1 MDRKYKDSIKKRS
14 IFISIFT
21 VIIFISLILRLYYLQ
36 IHKSEE
42 LTWAA
47 IRQRGKEISLSPK
60 RGVIYDRNLIP
71 LTNNQVISTVIVDK
85 RVIEKDNHLYNEIK
99 NNTFL
104 SLAEFKNMMKSNERL
119 L

>member
-1 MDRKYKDSIKKRS
+1 M
-14 IFISIFT
+14 
-21 VIIFISLILRLYYLQ
+21 IIFISLILRLYYLQ

-47 IRQRGKEISLSPK
+47 IRQRGGKEISLSPK
-60 RGVIYDRNLIP
+60 RGVIYDRNLIPP

-119 L
+119 LQIPLIEKKAN